1 MGLCGHI
8 GKCPLGEYVDT
19 SERIVVKR
27 EPRKWRAVAEKRRIV
42 EQTFE
47 PGASVAKVARAHGVN
62 ANQVFAWRRQYRQ
75 GLLGEG
81 QAETLNLLPVH
92 VTGTR
97 ASKVHRSVKQQAT
110 HRTTEATGTIYVE
123 LPKGQLRI
131 TGRVDAEALRTVLEQ
146 LLG

>member
-1 MGLCGHI
+1 M
-8 GKCPLGEYVDT
+8 DT
-19 SERIVVKR
+19 SQVSVQVRGKESKKR
-27 EPRKWRAVAEKRRIV
+27 LFRSVAEKRRIV
-42 EQTFE
+42 EETLE
-47 PGASVAKVARAHGVN
+47 PGASVAKVARVHGVN

-81 QAETLNLLPVH
+81 QTETANLLPVH
-92 VTGTR
+92 VTATRLGKAHGTSR
-97 ASKVHRSVKQQAT
+97 RHVVQRGA
-110 HRTTEATGTIYVE
+110 EADGAICVE